1 MTTTNKNASGK
12 SAALDAFKE
21 RWKTLAARE
30 QMLVL
35 IAATVVGLAVVWW
48 VLLSPALKTLRTAPA
63 EHAQLD
69 RQLQHMR
76 SLQQEALELQKAPRM
91 QGDDATRVLQSSLAQ
106 ALGST
111 AQVSIVGDRA
121 TVTLKAAPAAAFG
134 QWLAQVR
141 SSARA
146 IPIQAKLVRTNGAGK
161 SGGNA
166 PQTLPAFWEG
176 TLVLSLPVAN

>member
-76 SLQQEALELQKAPRM
+76 SLQQEALELQKAPRL
-91 QGDDATRVLQSSLAQ
+91 QNDDAVRGLQSSLAQ
-106 ALGST
+106 VLGST

-121 TVTLKAAPAAAFG
+121 ERAREQPRTSG
-134 QWLAQVR
+134 R
-141 SSARA
+141 SSLRRL
-146 IPIQAKLVRTNGAGK
+146 QSRHRVLR
-161 SGGNA
+161 SGR
-166 PQTLPAFWEG
+166 EE
-176 TLVLSLPVAN
+176 

>member
-76 SLQQEALELQKAPRM
+76 SLQQEALELQKAPRL
-91 QGDDATRVLQSSLAQ
+91 QNDDAVRGFAIGLAAHGIGTARAFQISAQ
-106 ALGST
+106 AGAFAALAMGLNGILTALCLPWILPWLERLG
-111 AQVSIVGDRA
+111 GR
-121 TVTLKAAPAAAFG
+121 
-134 QWLAQVR
+134 
-141 SSARA
+141 
-146 IPIQAKLVRTNGAGK
+146 
-161 SGGNA
+161 
-166 PQTLPAFWEG
+166 
-176 TLVLSLPVAN
+176 